1 MARKPGTARSKQ
13 RGPFDFGL
21 VGAQPLC
28 YPPTHMAATPA
39 LKRGLRLRD
48 LVLFY
53 VVVALNVRW
62 TSAAA
67 AAGPSILVI
76 WVAALTCFFIPL
88 SASVMELSS
97 RHPDEGG
104 IYVWTRRAFGDFTG
118 FIAAWMYWMSNL
130 PFFASVLYFG
140 AASVLIPFP
149 RQADRLNGNPLYF
162 MAFAAFWLTVIVVL
176 NIRGV
181 DSGKWLNNVC
191 SIGSLLPLFLLIVM
205 AAVSWHRFGSAT
217 HFTAASLT
225 PHWSLDN
232 AVFWSGVFF
241 AFCGIEAASAMGD
254 EIQNPRRTVPWAILV
269 SGIII
274 TAGYIGGTAALLVAL
289 PPEAV
294 SGLQGFVN
302 GLHALSERLGL
313 GWVLTVVALLVGVNT
328 VGSTAANL
336 SSTSRLP
343 FVAGIDHYLPPVFGS
358 VHSRYRTPWVA
369 IAVYGMASILVAI
382 LGQAGTT
389 VRGAYAVLVSM
400 AVISNFIPYLLLF
413 ASMIKL
419 QNEPAGPNVR
429 RVPGKK
435 PVAIVLALVGF
446 IATATTIVL
455 SLFPG
460 ADQPN
465 KVLAVVKVAGAT
477 LIQLGLGIA
486 IFVAERRRAR
496 RDTVIA

>member
-1 MARKPGTARSKQ
+1 
-13 RGPFDFGL
+13 
-21 VGAQPLC
+21 
-28 YPPTHMAATPA
+28 MAANPA
-39 LKRGLRLRD
+39 LKRGIRFRD
-48 LVLFY
+48 LALFY

-62 TSAAA
+62 TSTAA
-67 AAGPSILVI
+67 AAGPSILTI
-76 WVAALTCFFIPL
+76 WLAALVCFYIPL

-104 IYVWTRRAFGDFTG
+104 IYIWTRRAFGDFTG

-140 AASVLIPFP
+140 ATSVLIPFGSH
-149 RQADRLNGNPLYF
+149 ADRLSSSPLYF
-162 MAFAAFWLTVIVVL
+162 MAFAAFWLTVTVVL
-176 NIRGV
+176 NVRGV
-181 DSGKWLNNVC
+181 DSGKWLNNIC
-191 SIGSLLPLFLLIVM
+191 SIGSLVPLTLLIMM
-205 AAVSWHRFGSAT
+205 AVVSWHRFGSAT
-217 HFTAASLT
+217 QFTAASLT
-225 PHWSLDN
+225 PHLSFDN

-241 AFCGIEAASAMGD
+241 AFGGVEAGSAMGD
-254 EIQNPRRTVPWAILV
+254 EIQNPRKTIPWAILV
-269 SGIII
+269 GGIVV

-289 PPEAV
+289 PSESV

-302 GLHALSERLGL
+302 GVHALSDRLGL
-313 GWVLTVVALLVGVNT
+313 GWILIPTALLVGLNT

-358 VHSRYRTPWVA
+358 IHPRYRTPWVA
-369 IAVYGMASILVAI
+369 IAVYGAASILVAI

-389 VRGAYAVLVSM
+389 VRGAYDVLVSM
-400 AVISNFIPYLLLF
+400 AVVCYFIPYLLLF

-419 QNEPAGPNVR
+419 QNEPASPNIR

-435 PVAIVLALVGF
+435 PVAIALALIGF
-446 IATATTIVL
+446 IATSATIVL

-465 KVLAVVKVAGAT
+465 KALAVAKVIGAT

-486 IFVAERRRAR
+486 IFTAERRRIRRTNESGFESAR
-496 RDTVIA
+496 L

>member
-1 MARKPGTARSKQ
+1 
-13 RGPFDFGL
+13 
-21 VGAQPLC
+21 
-28 YPPTHMAATPA
+28 MAATPA
-39 LKRGLRLRD
+39 LKRGIRFRD
-48 LVLFY
+48 LALFY

-62 TSAAA
+62 TSSAA
-67 AAGPSILVI
+67 AAGPSILII
-76 WVAALTCFFIPL
+76 WLAALTCFYIPL

-140 AASVLIPFP
+140 AASVLIPFGS
-149 RQADRLNGNPLYF
+149 RADRLASSPLYF
-162 MAFAAFWLTVIVVL
+162 MAFAAFWLIVIVVL
-176 NIRGV
+176 NVRGV
-181 DSGKWLNNVC
+181 DSGKWLNNIC
-191 SIGSLLPLFLLIVM
+191 SLGSLVPLTLLIMM
-205 AAVSWHRFGSAT
+205 AFASWHRFGSAT
-217 HFTAASLT
+217 PFTAASLT
-225 PHWSLDN
+225 PHFTIDN

-241 AFCGIEAASAMGD
+241 AFGGVEAGSAMGD
-254 EIQNPRRTVPWAILV
+254 EIQNPRKTIPWAILV
-269 SGIII
+269 GGVVV

-289 PPEAV
+289 PSGAV
-294 SGLQGFVN
+294 SGLQGFVT
-302 GLHALSERLGL
+302 GVHTLSDRLGL
-313 GWVLTVVALLVGVNT
+313 GWVLIPTALLVGVNT

-343 FVAGIDHYLPPVFGS
+343 FVAGINHYLPPVFGS
-358 VHSRYRTPWVA
+358 IHPRYRTPWVA
-369 IAVYGMASILVAI
+369 IAVYGAASVLVAI

-389 VRGAYAVLVSM
+389 VRGAYDVLVSM
-400 AVISNFIPYLLLF
+400 AVICYFIPYLLLF

-429 RVPGKK
+429 RVPGRK
-435 PVAIVLALVGF
+435 PVAIALGLVGF
-446 IATATTIVL
+446 LSTGATIVL

-465 KVLAVVKVAGAT
+465 KPLAVVKVVGAT

-486 IFVAERRRAR
+486 VFTAERRRAR
-496 RDTVIA
+496 RAAVTA

>member
-1 MARKPGTARSKQ
+1 MADS
-13 RGPFDFGL
+13 
-21 VGAQPLC
+21 
-28 YPPTHMAATPA
+28 PA
-39 LKRGLRLRD
+39 LKRGIRFRD
-48 LVLFY
+48 LALFY

-62 TSAAA
+62 TSTAA

-76 WVAALTCFFIPL
+76 WLAALFCFFIPL

-104 IYVWTRRAFGDFTG
+104 IYVWTRRAFGDFTA

-140 AASVLIPFP
+140 AASVLIPFGS
-149 RQADRLNGNPLYF
+149 RADRLSSSPLYYT
-162 MAFAAFWLTVIVVL
+162 AFAAFWLTVIVVL
-176 NIRGV
+176 NVRGV
-181 DSGKWLNNVC
+181 DSGKWLNNIC
-191 SIGSLLPLFLLIVM
+191 SIGSLVPLTLLIIM
-205 AAVSWHRFGSAT
+205 AVISWHKFGSAT
-217 HFTAASLT
+217 PFTVASLT
-225 PHWSLDN
+225 PRFSIDN

-241 AFCGIEAASAMGD
+241 AFGGVEAASAMGD
-254 EIQNPRRTVPWAILV
+254 EILNPRKTIPWAILV
-269 SGIII
+269 GGIVV

-289 PPEAV
+289 PSNAV

-302 GLHALSERLGL
+302 GLHALSDRLGL
-313 GWVLTVVALLVGVNT
+313 GWILIPAALLVGINA

-343 FVAGIDHYLPPVFGS
+343 FVAGIDHYLPPIFGS
-358 VHSRYRTPWVA
+358 IHPRYRTPWVA
-369 IAVYGMASILVAI
+369 IAVYGAASILVAI

-389 VRGAYAVLVSM
+389 VRGAYDVLVSM
-400 AVISNFIPYLLLF
+400 AVVCYFIPYLLLF

-419 QNEPAGPNVR
+419 QNEPAGPNIR

-435 PVAIVLALVGF
+435 PVAIALALIGF
-446 IATATTIVL
+446 VATSATIAL

-465 KVLAVVKVAGAT
+465 KALAVFKVVGAT
-477 LIQLGLGIA
+477 LFQLGLGIA
-486 IFVAERRRAR
+486 IFTAERRRSR
-496 RDTVIA
+496 RSTIAA

>member
-1 MARKPGTARSKQ
+1 
-13 RGPFDFGL
+13 
-21 VGAQPLC
+21 
-28 YPPTHMAATPA
+28 MAATPA
-39 LKRGLRLRD
+39 LKRGIRFRD
-48 LVLFY
+48 LALFY

-62 TSAAA
+62 TSSAA
-67 AAGPSILVI
+67 AAGPSILII
-76 WVAALTCFFIPL
+76 WLAALTCFYIPL

-140 AASVLIPFP
+140 AASVLIPFGS
-149 RQADRLNGNPLYF
+149 RADRLASSPLYF
-162 MAFAAFWLTVIVVL
+162 MAFAAFWLIVIVVL
-176 NIRGV
+176 NVRGV
-181 DSGKWLNNVC
+181 DSGKWLNNIC
-191 SIGSLLPLFLLIVM
+191 SLGSLVPLTLLIMM
-205 AAVSWHRFGSAT
+205 AFASWHRFGSAT
-217 HFTAASLT
+217 PFTAASLT
-225 PHWSLDN
+225 PHFTIDN

-241 AFCGIEAASAMGD
+241 AFGGVEAGSAMGD
-254 EIQNPRRTVPWAILV
+254 EIQNPRKTIPWAILV
-269 SGIII
+269 GGVVV

-289 PPEAV
+289 PSGAV
-294 SGLQGFVN
+294 SGLQGFVT
-302 GLHALSERLGL
+302 GVHTLSDRLGL
-313 GWVLTVVALLVGVNT
+313 GWVLIPTALLVGVNT

-343 FVAGIDHYLPPVFGS
+343 FVAGINHYLPPVFGS
-358 VHSRYRTPWVA
+358 IHPRYRTPWVA
-369 IAVYGMASILVAI
+369 IAVYGAASVLVAI

-389 VRGAYAVLVSM
+389 VRGAYDVLVSM
-400 AVISNFIPYLLLF
+400 AVICYFIPYLLLF

-429 RVPGKK
+429 RVPGRK
-435 PVAIVLALVGF
+435 PVAIALGLVGF
-446 IATATTIVL
+446 LSTGATIVL

-465 KVLAVVKVAGAT
+465 KPLAVVKVVGAT

-486 IFVAERRRAR
+486 VFTAERRRAR
-496 RDTVIA
+496 RSAVTA